1 MPEQH
6 PYGTVGLDVTTVLV
20 TDGPGV
26 SVRRARVVHHAAV
39 RLRARALD
47 DELIAG
53 APPESQL
60 VLSLRAQQL
69 LGLRERRGLAATL
82 RAQVRAARDP
92 APMRRAVVPVSRS
105 AVLQC
110 ATELTDL
117 AALLARPGPV
127 APRGVALVHRLIC
140 EGGGPLYRRS
150 PDGCGSEL
158 LVAIAEARWALKD
171 LDGSDLTRTTL

>member
-1 MPEQH
+1 MPGQQ
-6 PYGTVGLDVTTVLV
+6 PCGTVGTDVTTVLV

-26 SVRRARVVHHAAV
+26 SVRRARVVHHAAA

-82 RAQVRAARDP
+82 RAQVAAARDP
-92 APMRRAVVPVSRS
+92 APMRHAVIPVSRS

-127 APRGVALVHRLIC
+127 TPRGVALVRRLIC

-150 PDGCGSEL
+150 GDGCGSEL
-158 LVAIAEARWALKD
+158 VVAIAEARWALSD
-171 LDGSDLTRTTL
+171 LDGSDIARSTP